1 MASIFQSEREL
12 ASVAKIESRN
22 NGGGTNDG
30 GYVWV

>member
-1 MASIFQSEREL
+1 MATIFQSEREL
-12 ASVAKIESRN
+12 AFGSKTGLR